1 MITILSANPP
11 LGEVS
16 LKADKK
22 FDWNLPVTEKVADV
36 LRAFGIT
43 VQRLKNN
50 AITHQ
55 CDIKLSS
62 GQIAYITGPS
72 GSGKSVLLREFY
84 NTFAGGEKINID
96 DIPLP
101 DDKTCVDCIDPTPI
115 AQCQNQETTD
125 STNGNRNDFGLGT
138 KQDNRCGVLETLRN
152 LSCAGLTDVFCVL
165 NSPANLSEGQKYRY
179 RIAKAI
185 TSDKQ
190 FIFADEFC
198 SNLDRVTAAII
209 SYNLRKFATKTGKI
223 FVLASSHDDLL
234 VDLLP
239 DVIVIKHLAG
249 EAEVIYKNPSGVSH
263 PIAE

>member
-1 MITILSANPP
+1 MITTLNAS
-11 LGEVS
+11 
-16 LKADKK
+16 KK
-22 FDWNLPVTEKVADV
+22 FEWNLAVTEKVADV
-36 LRAFGIT
+36 CRAFGIT
-43 VQRLKNN
+43 VQRLKKN
-50 AITHQ
+50 AVLHQ
-55 CDIKLSS
+55 CDIKLSP

-72 GSGKSVLLREFY
+72 GSGKSVLLREFF
-84 NTFAGGEKINID
+84 NSFSSDKKINIE

-101 DDKTCVDCIDPTPI
+101 DDKTCVDCF
-115 AQCQNQETTD
+115 ETEFLD
-125 STNGNRNDFGLGT
+125 
-138 KQDNRCGVLETLRN
+138 TLRT

-185 TSDKQ
+185 AGDKQ

-209 SYNLRKFATKTGKI
+209 GFNLRKFAAASGKI

-234 VDLLP
+234 CDLQP

-249 EAEVIYKNPSGVSH
+249 DSQIIYKNPV
-263 PIAE
+263 